1 MTSPEQLKPPSEAFI
16 IPLLELRNYYA
27 SMVQEYQKL
36 FIEARSQLDHVEALL
51 SSWSYSDD
59 HEPISELEDDQV
71 GSQLF
76 LASNHQSTLESF
88 TCKSLEHKN
97 LDLEQKE
104 VFPETPEPI
113 TDAIKPTVILPS
125 EETHKSF
132 RKGEEVPMIAQYKSL
147 NRMGALRLFF
157 DEHAGTACHIDFIL
171 RSIYGNLEPAVL
183 RIVKGRLQSSLT
195 QGREKGDW
203 YAVPNEP
210 GCYTLALNLLDYSRP
225 SLSSASHAKKKKS
238 VTTSAPPSTIIPLL
252 KQFEGQFVVDAISLF
267 LEQHRGQIF
276 TVNEVIQGIY
286 GNLDDQQIAQIKNKT
301 LNELSR
307 GHRTGRFSRV
317 PNKVGFYTWNAN
329 LLPRDIWSLP

>member
-16 IPLLELRNYYA
+16 NPLLELRNYYA
-27 SMVQEYQKL
+27 SLVQKYQKL

-59 HEPISELEDDQV
+59 HEPISELEEDQV
-71 GSQLF
+71 SSQLF

-88 TCKSLEHKN
+88 ASEYLEHKN
-97 LDLEQKE
+97 QKE
-104 VFPETPEPI
+104 VCPETPEPI
-113 TDAIKPTVILPS
+113 TDAIDATVLPPS

-132 RKGEEVPMIAQYKSL
+132 GKGEEVPMIAQYKSL
-147 NRMGALRLFF
+147 NRMEALRLFF

-171 RSIYGNLEPAVL
+171 RSLYGNLEPAVL
-183 RIVKGRLQSSLT
+183 KIVKGRLQSSLT

-210 GCYTLALNLLDYSRP
+210 GCYTLALNLLDYSRR
-225 SLSSASHAKKKKS
+225 SSSSAGHTKKKKS
-238 VTTSAPPSTIIPLL
+238 VTASASPSTIIPVLE
-252 KQFEGQFVVDAISLF
+252 QFEGQFLIDAISLF

-286 GNLDDQQIAQIKNKT
+286 GNLDDQQIARIKNKT

-317 PNKVGFYTWNAN
+317 PNQVGFYTWNAN
-329 LLPRDIWSLP
+329 LLPRDI

>member
-16 IPLLELRNYYA
+16 NPLLELRNYYA
-27 SMVQEYQKL
+27 SLVQKYQKL

-59 HEPISELEDDQV
+59 HEPISELEEDQV
-71 GSQLF
+71 SSQLF

-88 TCKSLEHKN
+88 ASECLEHKN
-97 LDLEQKE
+97 QKE
-104 VFPETPEPI
+104 VCPETPEPI
-113 TDAIKPTVILPS
+113 TDAIDATVLSPS

-132 RKGEEVPMIAQYKSL
+132 GKGEEVPMIAQYKSL
-147 NRMGALRLFF
+147 NRMEALRLFF

-171 RSIYGNLEPAVL
+171 RSLYGNLEPAVL

-210 GCYTLALNLLDYSRP
+210 GCYTLALNLLDYSRR
-225 SLSSASHAKKKKS
+225 SSSSASHTKKKKS
-238 VTTSAPPSTIIPLL
+238 VTASASPSTIIPVLE
-252 KQFEGQFVVDAISLF
+252 QFEGQFLIDAISLF

-286 GNLDDQQIAQIKNKT
+286 GNLDDQQIARIKNKT

-317 PNKVGFYTWNAN
+317 PNQVGFYTWNAN
-329 LLPRDIWSLP
+329 LLPRDI